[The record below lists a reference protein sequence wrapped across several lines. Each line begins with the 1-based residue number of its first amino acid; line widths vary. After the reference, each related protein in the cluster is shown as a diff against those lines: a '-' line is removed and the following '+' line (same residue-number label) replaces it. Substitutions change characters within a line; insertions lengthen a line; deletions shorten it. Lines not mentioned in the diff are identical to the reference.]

1 MSIVKRGSEKENYS
15 IAIDLKSIAIVNDLN
30 IKFHPCRL
38 KAVNNL
44 YEKGQKIIIFTD
56 ILEENEKF
64 VKEQISD
71 LKYHQIVFNIFKDV
85 DFIVSSNSRENISFF
100 NEVFDRNYEIKPLP
114 YLISYEYFG

>member
-1 MSIVKRGSEKENYS
+1 MSIVKRGCVKENYS

-44 YEKGQKIIIFTD
+44 YEKGHKIIIFTD
-56 ILEENEKF
+56 IKEDNEKF
-64 VKEQISD
+64 VKEQILD
-71 LKYHQIVFNIFKDV
+71 LKYHQIVFNMFNV
-85 DFIVSSNSRENISFF
+85 DFIVSTNSREQISFF
-100 NEVFDRNYEIKPLP
+100 NEVFDRDYEIKPLP